1 MEERKDIE
9 GYEGIYKISNLGNVM
24 SCERYVKVGGGG
36 TRRVK
41 QRLLK
46 PYKSTGGYLQVNLN
60 NDGEFKPKLI
70 HRLVAIAF
78 IPNPNNLP
86 EVNHKDEDKE
96 NNAVENLEWCTPKY
110 NANYGLRNQKM
121 IENKRNTSVNQ
132 YDKDGNFIK
141 NWRSLSDACEEY
153 EADISSM
160 IRVCKGKQK
169 TCVGYKWK
177 YA

>member
-1 MEERKDIE
+1 MEEWKDIE
-9 GYEGIYKISNLGNVM
+9 GYEGRYKISNLGNVM
-24 SCERYVKVGGGG
+24 SCERYARVCGGG
-36 TRRVK
+36 K
-41 QRLLK
+41 RLLPQMILK
-46 PYKSTGGYLQVNLN
+46 PYKSTGGYLQVNLRKN
-60 NDGEFKPKLI
+60 GGFKPKLI

-78 IPNPNNLP
+78 IPNKNNLP

-96 NNAVENLEWCTPKY
+96 NNNVENLEWCTSKY
-110 NANYGLRNQKM
+110 NANYGMRNQKM
-121 IENKRNTSVNQ
+121 VENKRNTSVNQ

-153 EADISSM
+153 GADISSM